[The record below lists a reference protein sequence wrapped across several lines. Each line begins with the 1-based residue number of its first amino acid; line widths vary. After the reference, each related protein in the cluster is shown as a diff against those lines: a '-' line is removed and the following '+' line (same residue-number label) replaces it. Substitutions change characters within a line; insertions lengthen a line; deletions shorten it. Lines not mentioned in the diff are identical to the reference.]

1 MAAPIINWRRA
12 IGTPRHTTSA
22 VLTSPRGNAM
32 DDRVREAIEAME
44 SSTGTRPGYRRAHAR
59 GLVVRGSFRAR
70 PEAAALTTAEH
81 FQGTDIP
88 VVARLSNAAG
98 NPFAPDRDSDTV
110 GKALGFGTRF
120 QLGSGAVAAW
130 AAVSLPAFPAR
141 TPGDFLRVTRAQ
153 KPLFGIKPN
162 PLKILA
168 YLASRPSIF
177 PTIKAIAQLKP
188 AASFATVVYNGIHTY
203 FFVDAKGERH
213 PFRYCWVPRA
223 GSVTLSPAESR
234 ALPGQYLLDEMRTRV
249 GKGPVQ
255 WDLTLQFPGPA
266 DALDDASRAWPAER
280 RTLLAGTL
288 TVSSVD
294 SDQRAG
300 EPWVF
305 DPTNVV
311 PGLERSEDPLLAF
324 RASVYSESYRR
335 RAQETRQE
343 PPPPDMG
350 Q

>member
-1 MAAPIINWRRA
+1 
-12 IGTPRHTTSA
+12 
-22 VLTSPRGNAM
+22 M
-32 DDRVREAIEAME
+32 DDLVRDAMQAME
-44 SSTGTRPGYRRAHAR
+44 SVTGTRPGYRRAHAR
-59 GLVVRGSFRAR
+59 GLVVRGSFRAT
-70 PEAAALTTAEH
+70 PEVAALTTAEH
-81 FQGTDIP
+81 FQGAEIP

-120 QLGSGAVAAW
+120 HLASGAVASW

-141 TPGDFLRVTRAQ
+141 TPADFLRVTLAQ
-153 KPLFGIKPN
+153 KPLFGMKPN
-162 PLKILA
+162 PVKIIA
-168 YLASRPSIF
+168 YLISRPSIL

-188 AASFATVVYNGIHTY
+188 AASFATVAYNGIHTY
-203 FFVDAKGERH
+203 FFVDAKGERR
-213 PFRYCWVPRA
+213 PFRYRWVPRA
-223 GSVTLSPAESR
+223 CSVTLSPAESD
-234 ALPGQYLLDEMRTRV
+234 ALPGLYLLHEMRKRLSQ
-249 GKGPVQ
+249 GSVQ
-255 WDLTLQFPGPA
+255 WDLMVQFPESV

-280 RTLLAGTL
+280 RTLSAGTL

-294 SDQRAG
+294 SDQRAT
-300 EPWVF
+300 EPLVF
-305 DPTNVV
+305 DPTGVV
-311 PGLERSEDPLLAF
+311 PGLLASDDPLLAF